1 MAGNLLTEWAKLRS
15 VNRCYFK
22 ELETLNASYF
32 HEFGVSFGG
41 EETRH

>member
-15 VNRCYFK
+15 VNRCYFNM
-22 ELETLNASYF
+22 LNASYF

-41 EETRH
+41 EETLTAKL